1 MIVTCVLMR
10 LAFNS
15 GSVLNFIFNFA
26 SGAFENSRAPPIR
39 SSRSPNHRSLWALNG
54 DQPSSRLPAATARLS
69 HGEGRFLRIGRGS
82 GSQLLSGH
90 KSIC

>member
-15 GSVLNFIFNFA
+15 A

-82 GSQLLSGH
+82 GSQMLSGH
-90 KSIC
+90 GAVC